1 MTARVVPMPALLAA
15 AIALLGPQLPGGVGP
30 VVAQGMH
37 APERFAQ
44 LRRPGDEG
52 GDPTEPGGLPGRS
65 ERSEDTRPMTSRG
78 IKHHKK
84 ATPDKDKDKDK
95 SKAEDRAKKDQR

>member
-1 MTARVVPMPALLAA
+1 MTARVVPMPVLLAA
-15 AIALLGPQLPGGVGP
+15 AIVLLGQLPGGVGP

-37 APERFAQ
+37 APQQRFAQ

-84 ATPDKDKDKDK
+84 ATSDKDK
-95 SKAEDRAKKDQR
+95 SKTEDRGKKDQR